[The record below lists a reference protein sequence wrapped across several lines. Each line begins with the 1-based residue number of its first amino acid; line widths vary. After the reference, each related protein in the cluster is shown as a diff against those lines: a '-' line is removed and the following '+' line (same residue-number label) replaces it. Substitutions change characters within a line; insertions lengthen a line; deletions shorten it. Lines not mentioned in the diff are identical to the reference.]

1 MEKNRYRY
9 LFFDLDNTL
18 FDFNEA
24 ERQAFEKVCMVYGIR
39 FCPELFAFYHAVNDA
54 LWKSLERGEVTQK
67 DLQTRRFEEVC
78 RQVKKTDVCCEEMN
92 RDYRNFLAECSVM
105 VPGALNVVQ
114 GLSETCT
121 ICLVTNGVSK
131 TQRKRLQGSPL
142 MEVVSEVFIS
152 EEVGFHKPQK
162 EFFDYVLEKTG
173 AGRQEA
179 LVIGDS
185 VTSDILGGK
194 NAGIDTCL
202 YDPLGKGYPEEIRP
216 DFTIRKLDELFVIV
230 SDGAGSPVPG

>member
-1 MEKNRYRY
+1 MS
-9 LFFDLDNTL
+9 
-18 FDFNEA
+18 
-24 ERQAFEKVCMVYGIR
+24 
-39 FCPELFAFYHAVNDA
+39 CP
-54 LWKSLERGEVTQK
+54 
-67 DLQTRRFEEVC
+67 
-78 RQVKKTDVCCEEMN
+78 
-92 RDYRNFLAECSVM
+92 
-105 VPGALNVVQ
+105 

-131 TQRKRLQGSPL
+131 TPRKRLQGAPL
-142 MEVVSEVFIS
+142 MGEAVSEVFIS

-194 NAGIDTCL
+194 KCGD
-202 YDPLGKGYPEEIRP
+202 
-216 DFTIRKLDELFVIV
+216 
-230 SDGAGSPVPG
+230 